1 MRKEEKKLLNSINP
15 VSIEGTKII
24 LEQMMRCV
32 CKIKI
37 KGTLGTG
44 FFCKIPIEN
53 DTQINCLLTNYHIID
68 KDYFQKNKEITVI
81 IFKEQ

>member
-1 MRKEEKKLLNSINP
+1 MSEIVEKFIKDSLSP
-15 VSIEGTKII
+15 VSIQTMEII
-24 LEQMMRCV
+24 LEQMMRCA

-68 KDYFQKNKEITVI
+68 KDYFQKNKEI